1 MLKVWINDG
10 TIFDP
15 IIVISDD
22 AIVTAFLES
31 EELEDAKSRI
41 ERGESPLNLFGD
53 RATLI
58 PYFSIKK
65 IKMEE
70 SDEDLEVYYKK
81 EKDEKSKTLDAVD
94 KTARQEILAEIQSHL
109 GDDFTS
115 MTEKYSLPRALFPS
129 LMTLTVFIIIT
140 WMLHGAAT
148 AIAGGEEAEIS
159 GRHSGL
165 KSLFLWVLDLLGPTG
180 VLILGGL
187 LMILPVLALIKRIK
201 DPTVI
206 TTIKRG
212 EQRPGSIIGTTIKWV
227 ILVGVWYLF
236 GPGIIAAI
244 IS

>member
-1 MLKVWINDG
+1 MPKVWINDE
-10 TIFDP
+10 TIFDS

-22 AIVTAFLES
+22 AIITGSLQN

-53 RATLI
+53 RATMI

-65 IKMEE
+65 IKLEE
-70 SDEDLEVYYKK
+70 SDEDIEVYYKK

-94 KTARQEILAEIQSHL
+94 KSVRQEILEEIQSHL

-115 MTEKYSLPRALFPS
+115 MTEKYSLPRAVFPS

-140 WMLHGAAT
+140 RVLHGAAT
-148 AIAGGEEAEIS
+148 EIAAGAEAEIS

-187 LMILPVLALIKRIK
+187 LMLFPVILLVKRIK
-201 DPTVI
+201 EPTII
-206 TTIKRG
+206 TTIKQG
-212 EQRPGSIIGTTIKWV
+212 KQRPGSVIGTTIKWA